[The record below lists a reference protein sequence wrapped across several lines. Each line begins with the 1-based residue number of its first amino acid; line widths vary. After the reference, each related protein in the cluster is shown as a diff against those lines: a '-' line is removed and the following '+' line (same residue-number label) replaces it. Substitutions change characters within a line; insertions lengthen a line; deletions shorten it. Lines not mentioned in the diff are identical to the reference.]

1 MTAKKLHMV
10 EVGDTLPSISQRYYG
25 TPSRADDIRN
35 ANPWLMGLREWGLW
49 PGLVLEIPN

>member
-1 MTAKKLHMV
+1 MTAKRLHIV

-25 TPSRADDIRN
+25 TPNRADDIRN